1 MDQLVREGIVDLG
14 AQALDRHVDDVG
26 VAVEVHVP
34 DLRGDQGARQYLAL
48 AAHQQVQEGELLV
61 GQGDH
66 LPLAADLA
74 PQHVQLQ
81 IGQLHLLCL
90 ADHAAAQQGTDTQ
103 QQLGEGEGFH
113 QVVVGT
119 QFEAADTVLQLV
131 AGGEEEHRHIVLL
144 AQHFHDLPTVQAGQH
159 HVEDHQVVAVL
170 QRQVETVGAVLRPVD
185 RITRLAEAL
194 LQVLAGLRIVFDH
207 QDAHVSFPSFAAIL
221 ASARRGFGD
230 IFVMRKSSPG
240 TAGGATI
247 EAQPHRGSTD
257 ASTQGFPA
265 LFFGLLL
272 ASAASFA
279 AQPPA
284 GMLQPLRGTI
294 QQAADDHLQ
303 LKARNGQQLTVRL
316 TDKTAIR
323 AVSLAKPEDIQPD
336 SFIGTAAVPQ
346 PDGTLK
352 ALEVHV
358 FAPACAAAAKATGP
372 GRTPM
377 AAPRP

>member
-34 DLRGDQGARQYLAL
+34 DLRGDQGARQHLAL

-74 PQHVQLQ
+74 PQHVQMQ

-185 RITRLAEAL
+185 RIARLAEAL

-207 QDAHVSFPSFAAIL
+207 QDAHVSFPLVRRHSSQRAA
-221 ASARRGFGD
+221 
-230 IFVMRKSSPG
+230 
-240 TAGGATI
+240 
-247 EAQPHRGSTD
+247 
-257 ASTQGFPA
+257 
-265 LFFGLLL
+265 
-272 ASAASFA
+272 
-279 AQPPA
+279 
-284 GMLQPLRGTI
+284 
-294 QQAADDHLQ
+294 
-303 LKARNGQQLTVRL
+303 
-316 TDKTAIR
+316 
-323 AVSLAKPEDIQPD
+323 
-336 SFIGTAAVPQ
+336 
-346 PDGTLK
+346 
-352 ALEVHV
+352 
-358 FAPACAAAAKATGP
+358 
-372 GRTPM
+372 RT
-377 AAPRP
+377 R